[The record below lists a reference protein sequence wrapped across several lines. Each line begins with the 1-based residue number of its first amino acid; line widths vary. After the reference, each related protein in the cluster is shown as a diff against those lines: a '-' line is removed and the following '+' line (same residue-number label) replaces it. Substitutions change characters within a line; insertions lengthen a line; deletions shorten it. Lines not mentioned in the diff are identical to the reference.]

1 MVLLLGASCLL
12 RALQKSPGCI
22 GENQAFA
29 RKSLS
34 FNHNSRDKLKNVQL
48 LLDRGILQHRSD
60 VVIWHDVISN
70 SITPLHSNSNTALSK
85 EELFHALKR
94 FDCNVV
100 GIVYLQR
107 KGTPDIFDEL
117 CNLKVG
123 RVINGRRHL
132 LPKFKQKQKWYENQL
147 AEVHPHVSIELN
159 FINIILR
166 EKANLH
172 KLTLKNRSKTR
183 KRKSR
188 PRKNKAKKN
197 KKKKKKPKKTCQD

>member
-1 MVLLLGASCLL
+1 M
-12 RALQKSPGCI
+12 
-22 GENQAFA
+22 
-29 RKSLS
+29 
-34 FNHNSRDKLKNVQL
+34 
-48 LLDRGILQHRSD
+48 
-60 VVIWHDVISN
+60 VIWHDVISN
-70 SITPLHSNSNTALSK
+70 SITPHHSNSNTALSK

-100 GIVYLQR
+100 GIVYLQK

-172 KLTLKNRSKTR
+172 KLTLKNRSKTQEQT
-183 KRKSR
+183 KEKQSEKEQEKEKEAQKNL
-188 PRKNKAKKN
+188 PRLIVELNLYFSLN
-197 KKKKKKPKKTCQD
+197 